1 MIDAGIG
8 PTHLNA
14 LITTMNV
21 PALNTVTLKRYE
33 ELVGPAIEE
42 VARRS
47 CCDAALL
54 EKKLTLYVF
63 LFTKI

>member
-14 LITTMNV
+14 LITTMNI
-21 PALNTVTLKRYE
+21 PSIHPTTLKRYE

-42 VARRS
+42 VAQKS
-47 CCDAALL
+47 CVDAALL
-54 EKKLTLYVF
+54 EKVLTEYVH
-63 LFTKI
+63 TKI